1 MAAITLNI
9 LKPSVNNLTVRIFV
23 RAAELDFEEQ
33 DVWGTT
39 TSPEYLEKYPAHLT
53 PMIEEEGLPRGTL
66 GESCAIMAYLCN
78 KHGLEQFYPTD
89 PGKRAMVD
97 NAMFYL
103 IGTFYPL
110 LTRATYPALGF
121 PQYPGEVATSAA
133 DDRLKATAQ
142 QDAEAALAEPLDV
155 FRSFFLDGKPFIGG
169 DSPSIA
175 DIRLSATLEF
185 LNAIDYDL
193 PAWAREYMAAMESSL
208 GEAYT
213 EPAADVRGYI
223 ASVKPVA
230 VERSAS
236 SRSSAR
242 PQWISG
248 VAEARHLI
256 GVEVAQH
263 LLLDLVHGAVA
274 PLERPASRLGQ
285 LGADDAAV
293 VRVRAALNVA
303 AVDQL
308 RERLAHRL
316 GRDERAAGELRVGE
330 AVLCPQH
337 RQRHVGG
344 QRESSR
350 LDGGRQSSA
359 KHAVEAADQIA
370 EPRFHP
376 QEPVGRSPARLAR
389 PWWSR
394 PRNVFAQ
401 ALVRASALSLTIT
414 GPSSIDS
421 SSPYALSLS

>member
-33 DVWGTT
+33 DVWGKT

-133 DDRLKATAQ
+133 DDEMKAKARE
-142 QDAEAALAEPLDV
+142 DAEAALAEPLDV

-169 DSPSIA
+169 DTPSIA

-185 LNAIDYDL
+185 LDAIDYDL
-193 PAWAREYMAAMESSL
+193 PDWAREYMAAMESSL
-208 GEAYT
+208 GEAYA

-223 ASVKPVA
+223 ASVKP
-230 VERSAS
+230 
-236 SRSSAR
+236 
-242 PQWISG
+242 
-248 VAEARHLI
+248 
-256 GVEVAQH
+256 
-263 LLLDLVHGAVA
+263 
-274 PLERPASRLGQ
+274 
-285 LGADDAAV
+285 
-293 VRVRAALNVA
+293 
-303 AVDQL
+303 
-308 RERLAHRL
+308 
-316 GRDERAAGELRVGE
+316 
-330 AVLCPQH
+330 
-337 RQRHVGG
+337 
-344 QRESSR
+344 
-350 LDGGRQSSA
+350 
-359 KHAVEAADQIA
+359 
-370 EPRFHP
+370 
-376 QEPVGRSPARLAR
+376 
-389 PWWSR
+389 
-394 PRNVFAQ
+394 
-401 ALVRASALSLTIT
+401 
-414 GPSSIDS
+414 
-421 SSPYALSLS
+421 